1 MEKESLIDG
10 LRSRLGDN
18 AAAVSDR
25 SYDEI
30 ATAALPMF
38 EDDTKVTEDTWKV
51 AVQMLSS
58 LVGQY
63 RHDVADGIAKGKDT
77 WAAEQGEAN
86 KKAVADAVAKA
97 KAEWEASLKDK
108 KGEDPAKK
116 TEGNGNGKG
125 ASSDI
130 LEQVKTLLAENNKQL
145 LSEDG
150 AIGKLTSSVNGFME
164 SYNKQQKESPESG
177 IRKQISDYLSDKG
190 ASYKPAVSLAI
201 KNLKIGDNPDM
212 DVLKLQAEKDYMAIV
227 KDFYG
232 DGGKPFGGTGTGGT
246 GKGLVDDYIKQRAQ
260 EAQKEAND
268 AEALRKSFK

>member
-1 MEKESLIDG
+1 MEKESLIEG

-38 EDDTKVTEDTWKV
+38 ADDDKVTDDTWKV
-51 AVQMLSS
+51 PVQMLSS

-63 RHDVADGIAKGKDT
+63 WHDVADGIAQGKDT

-97 KAEWEASLKDK
+97 KAEWEASLKEKGVPVTKPEGSGEGKDK
-108 KGEDPAKK
+108 TP
-116 TEGNGNGKG
+116 
-125 ASSDI
+125 DI

-164 SYNKQQKESPESG
+164 NYNKQQKENLEGG

>member
-1 MEKESLIDG
+1 MEKESLIEG

-18 AAAVSDR
+18 ATAVSDR

-30 ATAALPMF
+30 AMAALPMF
-38 EDDTKVTEDTWKV
+38 ADDDKVTDDTWKV
-51 AVQMLSS
+51 PVQMLSS

-77 WAAEQGEAN
+77 WTAEQGEAN
-86 KKAVADAVAKA
+86 KKAVAEAVAKA
-97 KAEWEASLKDK
+97 KAEWEASLKGKAD
-108 KGEDPAKK
+108 GAAAKA
-116 TEGNGNGKG
+116 EGNDGKKNTTL
-125 ASSDI
+125 DI
-130 LEQVKTLLAENNKQL
+130 IDQEQSLLAENNKQL
-145 LSEDG
+145 LSADG
-150 AIGKLTSSVNGFME
+150 AIGKLSSSVNGFME
-164 SYNKQQKESPESG
+164 NYNKQQKENLESG
-177 IRKQISDYLSDKG
+177 IRKQIADYLSNKG
-190 ASYKPAVSLAI
+190 ASYKPAVNLAI
-201 KNLKIGDNPDM
+201 KNLEIGDNPDM
-212 DVLKLQAEKDYMAIV
+212 DVLKLQAEKGYMSIV

>member
-1 MEKESLIDG
+1 MEKESLIEG

-18 AAAVSDR
+18 ATAVSDR

-38 EDDTKVTEDTWKV
+38 ADDDKVTDDTWKV
-51 AVQMLSS
+51 PVQMLSS

-77 WAAEQGEAN
+77 WTAEQGEAN
-86 KKAVADAVAKA
+86 KKAVAEAVAKA
-97 KAEWEASLKDK
+97 KAEWEASLKGKAD
-108 KGEDPAKK
+108 GAAAKA
-116 TEGNGNGKG
+116 EGNDGKKNTNL
-125 ASSDI
+125 DI
-130 LEQVKTLLAENNKQL
+130 LEQVKSLLAENNKQL
-145 LSEDG
+145 LSADG

-164 SYNKQQKESPESG
+164 NYNKQQKENLESG
-177 IRKQISDYLSDKG
+177 IRKQIADCLSNKG
-190 ASYKPAVSLAI
+190 ASYKPAVNLAI
-201 KNLKIGDNPDM
+201 KNLEIGDNPDM
-212 DVLKLQAEKDYMAIV
+212 DVLKLQAEKGYMSIV

>member
-1 MEKESLIDG
+1 MEKESLIEG

-25 SYDEI
+25 SYD
-30 ATAALPMF
+30 
-38 EDDTKVTEDTWKV
+38 D
-51 AVQMLSS
+51 
-58 LVGQY
+58 GQY

-97 KAEWEASLKDK
+97 KAEWEASLKTK
-108 KGEDPAKK
+108 KGEEPATKA
-116 TEGNGNGKG
+116 EGSGDGKG
-125 ASSDI
+125 TDLDI

-150 AIGKLTSSVNGFME
+150 AIGKLTSSLNGFME
-164 SYNKQQKESPESG
+164 NYNKQQKESLESG

-212 DVLKLQAEKDYMAIV
+212 DVLKLQAEKDYMSIV

>member
-1 MEKESLIDG
+1 MEKESLIEG

-18 AAAVSDR
+18 ATAVSDR

-38 EDDTKVTEDTWKV
+38 ADDDKVTDDTWKV
-51 AVQMLSS
+51 PVQMLSS

-77 WAAEQGEAN
+77 WTAEQGEAN
-86 KKAVADAVAKA
+86 KKAIAEAVAKA
-97 KAEWEASLKDK
+97 KAEWEASLKGKAD
-108 KGEDPAKK
+108 GAAAKA
-116 TEGNGNGKG
+116 EGNDGKKNTNL
-125 ASSDI
+125 DI
-130 LEQVKTLLAENNKQL
+130 LEQVKSLLAENNKQL
-145 LSEDG
+145 LSADG
-150 AIGKLTSSVNGFME
+150 AIGKLTSFVNGFME
-164 SYNKQQKESPESG
+164 NYNKQQKENLESG
-177 IRKQISDYLSDKG
+177 IRKQIADYLSDKG
-190 ASYKPAVSLAI
+190 ASYKPAASLAI

-212 DVLKLQAEKDYMAIV
+212 DVLKLQAEKDYMSIV

>member
-1 MEKESLIDG
+1 MEKESLIEG

-18 AAAVSDR
+18 ATAVSDR

-38 EDDTKVTEDTWKV
+38 ADDDKVTDDTWKV
-51 AVQMLSS
+51 PVQMLSS

-97 KAEWEASLKDK
+97 KAEWEASLKGKKDKDPAEGSSDK
-108 KGEDPAKK
+108 KDADS
-116 TEGNGNGKG
+116 N
-125 ASSDI
+125 I

-164 SYNKQQKESPESG
+164 NYNKQQKESLESG

-190 ASYKPAVSLAI
+190 ASYKPAVNLAI
-201 KNLKIGDNPDM
+201 KNLEIGDNPDM
-212 DVLKLQAEKDYMAIV
+212 DVLKLQAEKGYMSIV

>member
-1 MEKESLIDG
+1 MEKESLIEG
-10 LRSRLGDN
+10 LRNRLGDN
-18 AAAVSDR
+18 ATAVSDR

-38 EDDTKVTEDTWKV
+38 ADDDKVTDDTWKV
-51 AVQMLSS
+51 PVQMLSS

-77 WAAEQGEAN
+77 WTAEQGEAN
-86 KKAVADAVAKA
+86 KKAVAEAVAKA
-97 KAEWEASLKDK
+97 KAEWEASLKGGAD
-108 KGEDPAKK
+108 
-116 TEGNGNGKG
+116 GKG
-125 ASSDI
+125 DDKNTNLDI
-130 LEQVKTLLAENNKQL
+130 LEQVKSLLAENNKQL
-145 LSEDG
+145 LSADG
-150 AIGKLTSSVNGFME
+150 AIGKLASSVNGFME
-164 SYNKQQKESPESG
+164 NYNKQQKENLESG
-177 IRKQISDYLSDKG
+177 IRKQIADYLSNKG

-201 KNLKIGDNPDM
+201 KNLEIGDNPDM
-212 DVLKLQAEKDYMAIV
+212 DVLKLQAEKGYMSIV

-268 AEALRKSFK
+268 AEVLRKSFK